1 MAKKYLMTLVA
12 ILSCAMT
19 VAVMTACTNNIDNPS
34 DPIRGDDSR
43 IVGKVAAVS
52 WSNQIR

>member
-19 VAVMTACTNNIDNPS
+19 VAVLTACTNNIDNPS
-34 DPIRGDDSR
+34 DPIHGDDSR

>member
-1 MAKKYLMTLVA
+1 MTLAA

-34 DPIRGDDSR
+34 DPIHGDDSG
-43 IVGKVAAVS
+43 IVGNWFSDIWQLVF
-52 WSNQIR
+52 